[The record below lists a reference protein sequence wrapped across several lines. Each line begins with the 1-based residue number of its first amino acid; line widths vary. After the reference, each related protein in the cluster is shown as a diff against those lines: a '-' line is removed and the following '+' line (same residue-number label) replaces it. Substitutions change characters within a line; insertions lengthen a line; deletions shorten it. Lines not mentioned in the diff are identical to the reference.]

1 MATGSLDGMQAH
13 AQPTWRTP
21 VFYRIFFPAVGLYF
35 LFATVAYFDG
45 GSDLPF
51 TALSL
56 ALGLALTLGPFRP
69 VVRLERQDVYARGL
83 LFSRRMPLRDIVE
96 VAGGYG
102 GLNFTLRDGRSF
114 EATGVG
120 EKMNVTSW
128 LGRRGKADSIAD
140 TIAAARERVL
150 ADLPDDQRA
159 SLKQESPAEPP
170 PLPTYVKIVQAVGTA
185 VFLLGAYLAFISDT
199 FIEAGLPLMLV
210 GTAAPALAMVWVQ
223 KRGRPAADSD

>member
-1 MATGSLDGMQAH
+1 MRAPS
-13 AQPTWRTP
+13 PRTWRTP
-21 VFYRIFFPAVGLYF
+21 VVYRIFFPVIGLYF

-56 ALGLALTLGPFRP
+56 ALGLALIVGPFRP

-83 LFSRRMPLRDIVE
+83 VFSRRMPLRDIVE

-102 GLNFTLRDGRSF
+102 GLSFMLRDDRSF

-120 EKMNVTSW
+120 EKMNITSW
-128 LGRRGKADSIAD
+128 LGRRSKADSIAD
-140 TIAAARERVL
+140 TIAEARERAL

-159 SLKQESPAEPP
+159 SLEQQSPAEPP
-170 PLPTYVKIVQAVGTA
+170 PLPTYVKIVQGFGTA
-185 VFLLGAYLAFISDT
+185 VFVLGAYLAFLSDN
-199 FIEAGLPLMLV
+199 FIGAGLPLMVV
-210 GTAAPALAMVWVQ
+210 GAVTPVLAMLWVR
-223 KRGRPAADSD
+223 KLGRPDADSD